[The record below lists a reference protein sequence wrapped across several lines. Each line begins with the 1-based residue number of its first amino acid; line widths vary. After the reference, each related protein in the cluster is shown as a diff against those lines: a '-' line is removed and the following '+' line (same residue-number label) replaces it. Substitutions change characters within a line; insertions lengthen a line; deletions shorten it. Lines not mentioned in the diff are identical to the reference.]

1 MHMAFFIIIKIWSDN
16 MLNILKK
23 IVSSLLSLI
32 LLLAIT
38 TICSIFVI
46 RNSLSGDIIL
56 NILNNQNINN
66 IDYLSLISDF
76 NNKEYENIN
85 EYFDTKEI
93 TKELESI
100 FINYL
105 KYSSGIP
112 DTNTPSTQ
120 SLKDLIKDTSSKYEQ
135 ETGKS
140 LNLEE
145 INKQLDELEIKL
157 AEKNELSSNNMY
169 KKVFQFT
176 YNNKY
181 IYFAIAISIVCIIF
195 IFLLNKLESLIKH
208 LITVFLF
215 NGIGNLSF
223 GLALNKI
230 TNPEIN
236 SSIKGLSTTLTS
248 IFNKIAIISFIIA
261 SILIVT
267 FIAIKVVNL
276 RKKRK
281 ELQKMENNDIDIS
294 ENTILEE
301 NNISLNNENS

>member
-1 MHMAFFIIIKIWSDN
+1 M
-16 MLNILKK
+16 
-23 IVSSLLSLI
+23 I

-230 TNPEIN
+230 INPEIN

>member
-1 MHMAFFIIIKIWSDN
+1 

-230 TNPEIN
+230 INPEIN

>member
-1 MHMAFFIIIKIWSDN
+1 

-46 RNSLSGDIIL
+46 RNLLSGDIIL
-56 NILNNQNINN
+56 NILNSQNINN

>member
-1 MHMAFFIIIKIWSDN
+1 

>member
-1 MHMAFFIIIKIWSDN
+1 

-66 IDYLSLISDF
+66 IDYFSLISDF

-112 DTNTPSTQ
+112 DTNAPSTQ

-145 INKQLDELEIKL
+145 INKQLEELEIKL

-230 TNPEIN
+230 INPEIN

>member
-1 MHMAFFIIIKIWSDN
+1 

-230 TNPEIN
+230 INPEIN

-248 IFNKIAIISFIIA
+248 IFNKISIISFIIA

>member
-1 MHMAFFIIIKIWSDN
+1 

-46 RNSLSGDIIL
+46 RNLLSGDIIL

-66 IDYLSLISDF
+66 IDYFSLISDF

-112 DTNTPSTQ
+112 DTNAPSTQ

-157 AEKNELSSNNMY
+157 AEKNELSSNNIY

-181 IYFAIAISIVCIIF
+181 IYFAIAISIVCIIL

-223 GLALNKI
+223 RLALNKI
-230 TNPEIN
+230 INPEIN

>member
-1 MHMAFFIIIKIWSDN
+1 

-46 RNSLSGDIIL
+46 RNLLSGDIIL

-66 IDYLSLISDF
+66 IDYFSLISDF

-181 IYFAIAISIVCIIF
+181 IYFAIAISIVCIIL

-230 TNPEIN
+230 INPEIN
-236 SSIKGLSTTLTS
+236 SSIKGLSTTLTN

-281 ELQKMENNDIDIS
+281 ELIKMENNDIDIS

>member
-1 MHMAFFIIIKIWSDN
+1 

-46 RNSLSGDIIL
+46 RNLLSGDIIL

-66 IDYLSLISDF
+66 IDYFSLISDF

-100 FINYL
+100 VINYL

-157 AEKNELSSNNMY
+157 AEKNELSSNNIY

-181 IYFAIAISIVCIIF
+181 IYFAIAISIVCIIL

-230 TNPEIN
+230 INPEIN

>member
-1 MHMAFFIIIKIWSDN
+1 

-46 RNSLSGDIIL
+46 RNLLSGDIIL

-66 IDYLSLISDF
+66 IDYFSLISDF

-100 FINYL
+100 VINYL

-230 TNPEIN
+230 INPEIN

>member
-1 MHMAFFIIIKIWSDN
+1 

-46 RNSLSGDIIL
+46 RNLLSGDIIL
-56 NILNNQNINN
+56 NILNSQNINN
-66 IDYLSLISDF
+66 IDYFSLISDF

-100 FINYL
+100 VINYL

-169 KKVFQFT
+169 KKVFQFI

-181 IYFAIAISIVCIIF
+181 IYFALAISIFCIIL

-230 TNPEIN
+230 INPEIN
-236 SSIKGLSTTLTS
+236 SSIKGLSTTLTN